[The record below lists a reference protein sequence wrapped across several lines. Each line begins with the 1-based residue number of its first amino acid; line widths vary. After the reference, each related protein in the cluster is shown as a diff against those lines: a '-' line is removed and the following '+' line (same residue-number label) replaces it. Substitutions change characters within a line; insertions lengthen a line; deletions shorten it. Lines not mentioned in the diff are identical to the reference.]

1 MLGKQIVTYEQ
12 AVEYVREKISYK
24 QKAASKVEAAK
35 AGGGSVTRGRQGKT
49 QKPHI
54 PIVVPDAGTAA
65 ASRLTDEELEAA
77 RRMAQKL
84 DERFNRKS

>member
-1 MLGKQIVTYEQ
+1 MQMD
-12 AVEYVREKISYK
+12 VREKIIYK

-35 AGGGSVTRGRQGKT
+35 AGGGGGVTRGRQGKQ

-54 PIVVPDAGTAA
+54 PIVVPDTGAT
-65 ASRLTDEELEAA
+65 SSKLTDEELEAA